1 MIDIY
6 KYNNYRCFLK
16 CYIRYLTRLN
26 PQLSQR
32 SIALNAGIHPSL
44 FNKIINGTRNLSFE
58 HAMRLAVCMKLNKPQ
73 RDYFELLIRYNH
85 AKSCTEKALYHDK
98 ILYKKRRKIKTL
110 KKSQSAFY
118 TKWYFSVIREL
129 LNGID
134 FKDDFK
140 SLSELILPNITP
152 DEAKAAIN
160 LLESLSI
167 IMKNEAGSY
176 VLNDKFVMP
185 ESDIPISLLHNYQ
198 LQMMSLAINAL
209 KKMSKETREIST
221 VTVSLS
227 EDGFKR
233 VCKKMI
239 NTRRDILEI
248 ARDDSGKIA
257 GVFQINFQAFP
268 VALIRKIK
276 I

>member
-1 MIDIY
+1 
-6 KYNNYRCFLK
+6 
-16 CYIRYLTRLN
+16 
-26 PQLSQR
+26 
-32 SIALNAGIHPSL
+32 
-44 FNKIINGTRNLSFE
+44 
-58 HAMRLAVCMKLNKPQ
+58 MKLNKPQ